1 MTTGEKNQSN
11 GREKEY
17 LKIIER
23 NKKVQKKAL
32 VFFGKKKK
40 SNRSYC

>member
-23 NKKVQKKAL
+23 NKKVQKRPW
-32 VFFGKKKK
+32 FFW
-40 SNRSYC
+40 